1 MPAQRKKTKPKT
13 KAQKK
18 PASKKSMPKRRTRRG
33 KKKSSLKKNIF
44 VILGVLFV
52 ITMVAFGYF
61 LGNNNSSAKHKTLH
75 SKTSSK
81 DKNNVYGTK
90 ELLNDLSKID
100 VTEPKVIKK
109 EKSPVNSV
117 ETKTV
122 VKNVR
127 KEQPQKRVKKE
138 KQKQQTKKVT
148 LTLSGGK
155 PRLAIIIDDVSTTAQ
170 MKRILGTGLK
180 LTPSIFPPSE
190 LSMTSHKLAIPL
202 EHYMIHLPLES
213 GNTKFNTH
221 YKTLMANSSV
231 DMIEQRV
238 KEIRRLFPKAK
249 YINNH
254 TGSVFTADYRAMYTL
269 YRALDKQGLVFIDSR
284 TIGSSK
290 VRKITSEFKQ
300 LYISRDIFI
309 DNEHNIPYIHK
320 KLKEA
325 VAVAKRKGY
334 AIAIGHPHKVTM
346 EALQQARTIL
356 DDVEIVYID
365 DMFKK

>member
-1 MPAQRKKTKPKT
+1 MAVKSTKTKPKT
-13 KAQKK
+13 RAKK
-18 PASKKSMPKRRTRRG
+18 KLTAKKSTTKRRTRKRQ
-33 KKKSSLKKNIF
+33 KKSNLKKNIF
-44 VILGVLFV
+44 VVLGVLF
-52 ITMVAFGYF
+52 IISLVAFGYF
-61 LGNNNSSAKHKTLH
+61 LGNNNTSKTLH
-75 SKTSSK
+75 SKTFSK
-81 DKNNVYGTK
+81 DKNNVYGTN

-100 VTEPKVIKK
+100 VSEPKVIKK
-109 EKSPVNSV
+109 EKSPVKSV
-117 ETKTV
+117 ETKAV
-122 VKNVR
+122 VR
-127 KEQPQKRVKKE
+127 KVRQEQAQKRVEKE
-138 KQKQQTKKVT
+138 KQQQIKKVA
-148 LTLSGGK
+148 LTSGAGK
-155 PRLAIIIDDVSTTAQ
+155 PRLAIVIDDVSTTAQ

-213 GNTKFNTH
+213 GNTQFNTH
-221 YKTLMANSSV
+221 YKTLMANSSAH
-231 DMIEQRV
+231 MIERRV

-254 TGSVFTADYRAMYTL
+254 TGSVFTADYTAMYAL
-269 YRALDKQGLVFIDSR
+269 YRALDKQGFVFIDSR

-290 VRKITSEFKQ
+290 VRKITNEFKHM
-300 LYISRDIFI
+300 YISRDIFI
-309 DNEHNIPYIHK
+309 DNEHNIPSIHK

-356 DDVEIVYID
+356 HDVEIVYID